1 MPHWYL
7 RSPLHDQGNLIR
19 RDSTRCDFRRLRE
32 RVRTCDGERVRSRGA
47 IDAAI
52 VARSWRIVFW
62 LKGLIFFCFVL
73 KGLFFV
79 VESLREAQKY

>member
-1 MPHWYL
+1 
-7 RSPLHDQGNLIR
+7 
-19 RDSTRCDFRRLRE
+19 
-32 RVRTCDGERVRSRGA
+32 VRSRGA